1 MQTLKNITI
10 LIAALFISTAVFAQ
24 NDDSDA
30 SHNVD
35 VKWSDLMI
43 MDIENATSSDN
54 TINLEVDYGQHEA
67 GEGISDNTVLAS
79 DESTYLNWTV
89 FAPTSNGKKYRISAK
104 VGNSITNNWSL
115 RATPTVE
122 SVQSG
127 SAVAD
132 AAKDL
137 TPTDQTIVKDI
148 SNLSWSGDGSNKGC
162 KIKYDVVV
170 DDADAINASDE
181 TINVTYTI
189 SAQ

>member
-1 MQTLKNITI
+1 MQTLKNISI

-24 NDDSDA
+24 DNDNATHS
-30 SHNVD
+30 VD

-43 MDIENATSSDN
+43 MDIENTSGDN
-54 TINLEVDYGQHEA
+54 AITMEVDYGQHEA
-67 GEGISDNTVLAS
+67 GEGIGDNTVLAS

-89 FAPTSNGKKYRISAK
+89 FAPTSNGEKYEISAK
-104 VGNSITNNWSL
+104 VGSSITNNWSL

-122 SVQSG
+122 SVQTG

-132 AAKDL
+132 GAKSL
-137 TPTDQTIVKDI
+137 TPTDQIIVKDI
-148 SNLSWSGDGSNKGC
+148 SNLSWTGDGSNKGC

-170 DDADAINASDE
+170 DDADAIKASDE

>member
-1 MQTLKNITI
+1 
-10 LIAALFISTAVFAQ
+10 
-24 NDDSDA
+24 
-30 SHNVD
+30 
-35 VKWSDLMI
+35 
-43 MDIENATSSDN
+43 
-54 TINLEVDYGQHEA
+54 
-67 GEGISDNTVLAS
+67 
-79 DESTYLNWTV
+79 
-89 FAPTSNGKKYRISAK
+89 
-104 VGNSITNNWSL
+104 
-115 RATPTVE
+115 VE

-181 TINVTYTI
+181 TVNVTYTI